1 MTKTEMANRYAGLAR
16 RRTEILLQ
24 SGSRS
29 ELEQEQEERII
40 LQEMAAL
47 ETAMRLPIEEEK
59 QIPEMLT
66 IKEAA
71 GRTGL
76 SYDFIRKLCL
86 QGKIVFVRTGSKY
99 LVNMGKLV
107 DYLNN
112 GATAGL

>member
-24 SGSRS
+24 SGSRP
-29 ELEQEQEERII
+29 ELEQEERII

-47 ETAMRLPIEEEK
+47 ETAMRLPIEEK

-112 GATAGL
+112 GVTAG

>member
-1 MTKTEMANRYAGLAR
+1 MTKSEMANRYAGLAR

-24 SGSRS
+24 SSAGSRP
-29 ELEQEQEERII
+29 ELEQEERII

-112 GATAGL
+112 GAITV

>member
-1 MTKTEMANRYAGLAR
+1 MTKSEMANRYAGLAR

-24 SGSRS
+24 SSAGSRP
-29 ELEQEQEERII
+29 ELDQEERII

-71 GRTGL
+71 GRTGF

-99 LVNMGKLV
+99 LINMGKLV
-107 DYLNN
+107 DYLNS
-112 GATAGL
+112 GAVVS

>member
-1 MTKTEMANRYAGLAR
+1 MTKKEMAKRKTGLAR

-24 SGSRS
+24 SSSRP
-29 ELEQEQEERII
+29 ELEQEERII

-47 ETAMRLPIEEEK
+47 ETAMRLPIEEK

-112 GATAGL
+112 GVTAG

>member
-1 MTKTEMANRYAGLAR
+1 MTKAEMANRYAGLAR

-24 SGSRS
+24 SSTGSRP
-29 ELEQEQEERII
+29 ELDQEERII

-99 LVNMGKLV
+99 LINMGKLV
-107 DYLNN
+107 DYLNS
-112 GATAGL
+112 GAVAG

>member
-1 MTKTEMANRYAGLAR
+1 MTKAEMANRYAGLAR

-24 SGSRS
+24 SGSRP
-29 ELEQEQEERII
+29 ELEQEERII

-112 GATAGL
+112 GVTAG

>member
-1 MTKTEMANRYAGLAR
+1 MTKAEMVNRYAGLAR

-24 SGSRS
+24 SSAGSS
-29 ELEQEQEERII
+29 PELDREERII

-99 LVNMGKLV
+99 LINMGKLV
-107 DYLNN
+107 DFLNS
-112 GATAGL
+112 GAAAG

>member
-1 MTKTEMANRYAGLAR
+1 MANRYTGLAR

-24 SGSRS
+24 SSSRP
-29 ELEQEQEERII
+29 ELEQEERII

-47 ETAMRLPIEEEK
+47 ETAMRLPIEEK

-112 GATAGL
+112 GVTAG

>member
-1 MTKTEMANRYAGLAR
+1 MTKTEMANRYTGLAR

-24 SGSRS
+24 SSSRP
-29 ELEQEQEERII
+29 ELEQEERII

-47 ETAMRLPIEEEK
+47 ETAMRLPIEEK

-112 GATAGL
+112 GVTAG

>member
-24 SGSRS
+24 SGSRP
-29 ELEQEQEERII
+29 ELEQEERII

-86 QGKIVFVRTGSKY
+86 QGKSMERSTAKAG
-99 LVNMGKLV
+99 
-107 DYLNN
+107 N
-112 GATAGL
+112 GVCKPVPASDTKKP

>member
-1 MTKTEMANRYAGLAR
+1 MTKAEMANRYAGLAR

-24 SGSRS
+24 SSMGSS
-29 ELEQEQEERII
+29 PEMEQEERII

-59 QIPEMLT
+59 KIPEMLT

-112 GATAGL
+112 GAITV

>member
-1 MTKTEMANRYAGLAR
+1 MTKTEMANRYTGLAR

-24 SGSRS
+24 SSSRP
-29 ELEQEQEERII
+29 ELEQEERII

-47 ETAMRLPIEEEK
+47 ETAMRLPIEEK

-86 QGKIVFVRTGSKY
+86 QGKIVFVRTGSNY

-112 GATAGL
+112 GVTAG

>member
-1 MTKTEMANRYAGLAR
+1 MTKAEMANRYAGLAR

-24 SGSRS
+24 SSSRP
-29 ELEQEQEERII
+29 ELEQEERII

-47 ETAMRLPIEEEK
+47 ETAMRLPIEEK

-112 GATAGL
+112 GVTAG

>member
-1 MTKTEMANRYAGLAR
+1 MTKTEMANRYTGLAR

-24 SGSRS
+24 SSSRP
-29 ELEQEQEERII
+29 ELEQEERII

-47 ETAMRLPIEEEK
+47 ETAMRLPIEEK

-112 GATAGL
+112 GAITV